1 MSLISVIA
9 PLSSHRF
16 VWDIFETQKRIIG
29 PVGVKGFEGI
39 VLTGMNFTRKVSV
52 RLNGMSRPGALGG
65 QRQPFAIGL
74 KRRNDVSISGLNR
87 EESNDG
93 NQGVGLAWG

>member
-1 MSLISVIA
+1 M
-9 PLSSHRF
+9 
-16 VWDIFETQKRIIG
+16 
-29 PVGVKGFEGI
+29 
-39 VLTGMNFTRKVSV
+39 LTGMNFTRKVSV
-52 RLNGMSRPGALGG
+52 RLNGMSRPGGLGD
-65 QRQPFAIGL
+65 QHQPFAIGL

>member
-1 MSLISVIA
+1 MEHGAV
-9 PLSSHRF
+9 R
-16 VWDIFETQKRIIG
+16 
-29 PVGVKGFEGI
+29 VKGFEGI

-52 RLNGMSRPGALGG
+52 KPSGMSAPGAHRG
-65 QRQPFAIGL
+65 QRQLFAIGL

>member
-1 MSLISVIA
+1 MDHQPA
-9 PLSSHRF
+9 G
-16 VWDIFETQKRIIG
+16 E
-29 PVGVKGFEGI
+29 KGFEGI

-52 RLNGMSRPGALGG
+52 KLKGMSPPGSLGG
-65 QRQPFAIGL
+65 QRQLFAIGL